1 MKLKIKEKEYSLN
14 WGLGTFGL
22 VEEELDMDIDGVFA
36 EFNKHKVNTSLV
48 YYAILNS
55 ERVKNDDDYFTLD
68 FGKSFF
74 SDWLDQQP
82 QEVAT
87 EIVKDFYKWS
97 INGKS
102 WGEKLGID
110 MAKLESDKKEEPKKK
125 KVVNKQ

>member
-36 EFNKHKVNTSLV
+36 EFNKHKVNTLLV

-82 QEVAT
+82 QDVAT